1 MATSNNDR
9 GSRIIKVGEGNEL
22 RKVEKDVLIPKI
34 MKEKA
39 MQRCSEYVQ
48 GTDSNTQIIFL
59 KRSVLMRFS
68 VCLIKPHIYSQY
80 NLTPKSSCNV
90 DMFLIFDVKIF

>member
-39 MQRCSEYVQ
+39 MERCSEYVQ
-48 GTDSNTQIIFL
+48 GTDSNT
-59 KRSVLMRFS
+59 
-68 VCLIKPHIYSQY
+68 
-80 NLTPKSSCNV
+80 CNV
-90 DMFLIFDVKIF
+90 DMFVLIDIKIF